1 MNERK
6 SNPVPKLLKDWISLS
21 RKRIHGANQSM
32 DSPSNWL
39 LIKSPT
45 DIWSLSLR
53 YQRLI
58 YDRLRIKQKTWTKT
72 TWPRKRSE
80 KPKTTVPSTDPIW
93 HDLYRL
99 VQDRRGKSRN
109 QWLLLL
115 HWALYGRFVIAF
127 YKKAQ
132 LKACHSNE
140 QTSALQRANVW
151 RNCSAPRQFGKDLK
165 EWLRLLPQ
173 ILRYFWSTTANANG
187 ATIWWFRD
195 AIYHHKA
202 SFVDRRTLTIGR
214 WSLEGLD

>member
-140 QTSALQRANVW
+140 QTSDGIALRPVSSARIW
-151 RNCSAPRQFGKDLK
+151 RNGCGCCHKYWDISGQQQPTQMG
-165 EWLRLLPQ
+165 
-173 ILRYFWSTTANANG
+173 LRYDGFETQFTITRHLLSIVGHWRSTVEA
-187 ATIWWFRD
+187 
-195 AIYHHKA
+195 
-202 SFVDRRTLTIGR
+202 
-214 WSLEGLD
+214 